1 MKFSSFWTLWN
12 NTCKAADNQIS
23 EYVYVEE
30 FSVSKVGNR
39 DIIKAGFKIDLVY
52 GLYIPASEKVDLDA
66 IEVWE

>member
-1 MKFSSFWTLWN
+1 M
-12 NTCKAADNQIS
+12 
-23 EYVYVEE
+23 EE